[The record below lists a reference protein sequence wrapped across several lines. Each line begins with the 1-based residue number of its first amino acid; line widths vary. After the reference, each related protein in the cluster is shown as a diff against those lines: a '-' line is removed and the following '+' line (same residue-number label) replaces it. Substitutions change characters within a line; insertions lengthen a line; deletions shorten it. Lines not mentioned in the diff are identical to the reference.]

1 MFPYLVVA
9 IGVENIV
16 VITTSVVTTPVHLD
30 VKLRVA
36 QGTFSL
42 LLCIFFLLE
51 IYVYE

>member
-42 LLCIFFLLE
+42 LLCIFLE
-51 IYVYE
+51 IYVHD

>member
-42 LLCIFFLLE
+42 LLCIFLKYMYMNRF
-51 IYVYE
+51 

>member
-36 QGTFSL
+36 QGPFSL
-42 LLCIFFLLE
+42 LLCIFFKFMYM
-51 IYVYE
+51 IKF